1 MKPLVVTSVWAAEFC
16 CCHYEAGFS
25 VLGLFRR
32 REDARRVLR
41 EHREEYLG
49 HGRRKRQSWQH
60 WRVQRH
66 DVQ

>member
-1 MKPLVVTSVWAAEFC
+1 MKPHVVPYVWAAEFC

-41 EHREEYLG
+41 GHREDYLDN
-49 HGRRKRQSWQH
+49 GRRKRQLWQH